1 MPVQFF
7 AILISFAQSNVGL
20 YPKIFCSN
28 YRVKKCTLTL
38 FILGCLSMVS
48 LLNFRIFVSSK
59 TLKKGLASLSI
70 AIAAGLCFNLT
81 AQESNTPITVPPSE
95 TIPLQTYADEKLPLK
110 LQNTEEVPTK
120 VRFAKTANFDPDSVV
135 KIARRLAQKPYV
147 ALNDPLPPGL
157 AKISYDEYRDIRFKP
172 EASIWKAEDL
182 PYQMQL
188 FHRGFYFQ
196 DLIEIALVEGNQAT
210 HLAYNSGFFTAGDV
224 LSQKLPTQDIGYSGL
239 RIHYPLNNPA
249 YFDELMVFQ
258 GASYFRALGK
268 GSDYGL
274 SSRGLALNTAEP
286 EGEEFPIFRA
296 FWVERPN
303 SDSNLIVVH
312 ALLDS
317 PSVAGAYRFSVR
329 PGDNT
334 HIDVE
339 ATLFPR
345 KELVKVGLAPSTS
358 MFLHSMNGRQNTDDF
373 RPEVH
378 DSDALL
384 ILNGRGERLWRP
396 LANPK
401 QLQVSA
407 FMDNSPQGF
416 GLIQRERSFEAYQD
430 LEAHYERRPSL
441 WVEPVGNWGAGEVVL
456 TEIPT
461 DSEIHDNIVSY
472 WKPKQP
478 IAAGSEFH
486 FTYRLIWGDEPE
498 VDDGTV
504 IVARTAS
511 GRADIAKATPRR
523 LFVVDYQVKAGNND
537 EMPVAKVQS
546 SAGVI
551 TNVVVS
557 RQPKNNGYR
566 LAFEMDPQDAEL
578 IELRAELKF
587 TGPRE
592 VETWLYRWTRS

>member
-1 MPVQFF
+1 
-7 AILISFAQSNVGL
+7 
-20 YPKIFCSN
+20 
-28 YRVKKCTLTL
+28 
-38 FILGCLSMVS
+38 MVS
-48 LLNFRIFVSSK
+48 LLSCRTLGSS
-59 TLKKGLASLSI
+59 LSVKKGLTSLLL
-70 AIAAGLCFNLT
+70 AITAGGCFNLA
-81 AQESNTPITVPPSE
+81 AQQDNTPLVDPVSPIA
-95 TIPLQTYADEKLPLK
+95 IKL
-110 LQNTEEVPTK
+110 NTEVQPTVLPPVSLEQTSK
-120 VRFAKTANFDPDSVV
+120 ARFAKTASFDSDSVV

-147 ALNDPLPPGL
+147 ALTDPLPPGL

-172 EASIWKAEDL
+172 EASIWKAEGL

-196 DLIEIALVEGNQAT
+196 DLIEIALVEGKQAT
-210 HLAYNSGFFTAGDV
+210 HLAYNSEYFSAGDV
-224 LSQKLPTQDIGYSGL
+224 LSQRLPTEDIGYSGL
-239 RIHYPLNNPA
+239 RIHYPLNSPA

-274 SSRGLALNTAEP
+274 SSRSLALNTAEP

-303 SDSNLIVVH
+303 TDSNLIVVH

-345 KELVKVGLAPSTS
+345 IDLVKVGLAPSTS

-472 WKPKQP
+472 WKPKQA

-486 FTYRLIWGDEPE
+486 FTYRLIWGNEP
-498 VDDGTV
+498 VVDGTV

-523 LFVVDYQVKAGNND
+523 LFVIDYQVKEGNND
-537 EMPVAKVQS
+537 EIPVAQVQS

-551 TNVVVS
+551 TNVVIS
-557 RQPKNNGYR
+557 RQPKTNGYR

-587 TGPRE
+587 TGPRD
-592 VETWLYRWTRS
+592 VETWLYRWTL